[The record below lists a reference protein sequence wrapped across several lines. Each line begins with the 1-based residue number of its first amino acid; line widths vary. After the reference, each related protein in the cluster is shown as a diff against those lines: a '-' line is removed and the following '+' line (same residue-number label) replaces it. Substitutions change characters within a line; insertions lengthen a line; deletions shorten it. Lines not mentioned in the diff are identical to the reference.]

1 MAEDGQ
7 VLAQDDID
15 ALFAQDGE
23 LQETEESF
31 EKPLRAFEKKPKMDV
46 VEDAAV
52 LSSRLYHMAVLKRDE
67 NVKVIWNASRTLSM
81 NSGFSMKIEGIAYTS
96 LGVLHDKHLVVRC
109 EE

>member
-15 ALFAQDGE
+15 DLFAQDGE
-23 LQETEESF
+23 SEETEEPF
-31 EKPLRAFEKKPKMDV
+31 EKPLMAFEKEPEMDL
-46 VEDAAV
+46 VEDAAA
-52 LSSRLYHMAVLKRDE
+52 LSSQLYHMAALKRDE
-67 NVKVIWNASRTLSM
+67 NVKVIWNASGTLPM
-81 NSGFSMKIEGIAYTS
+81 NSGFSMEIEGIAYTS